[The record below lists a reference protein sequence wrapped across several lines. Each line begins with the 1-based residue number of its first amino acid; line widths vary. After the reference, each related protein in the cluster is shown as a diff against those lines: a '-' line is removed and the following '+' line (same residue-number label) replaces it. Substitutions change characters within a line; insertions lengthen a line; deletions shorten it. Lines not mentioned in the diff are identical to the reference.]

1 MTTQIPDPTVPKPE
15 AADGGT
21 PTHSVVATFSTPEA
35 ARLAAQALS
44 VRSIPVEKISLTGP
58 GDGIGGEWANSGTRL
73 SQVSSSVASGA
84 MVGGLIGG
92 VGGLALGGFTAAVF
106 NVDIG
111 ALALLAVGAFG
122 AVGVGAIGG
131 FMSGSTLDQPR
142 TDNGLA
148 GWDNGL
154 AGWPSIAVESSS
166 QRELSSVVKVLRAL
180 RPLELYR
187 DEERL
192 P

>member
-1 MTTQIPDPTVPKPE
+1 MTVQTPDPTVPAPE
-15 AADGGT
+15 TAEAT
-21 PTHSVVATFSTPEA
+21 PPIHSVVATFPTPEA

-58 GDGIGGEWANSGTRL
+58 GDRPGGGWASSGTRL
-73 SQVSSSVASGA
+73 SQVSSTVASGA
-84 MVGGLIGG
+84 MVGGLVGG

-111 ALALLAVGAFG
+111 ALALLAVGVFG

-131 FMSGSTLDQPR
+131 FMSGSTLDQPLP
-142 TDNGLA
+142 DSGLTA
-148 GWDNGL
+148 
-154 AGWPSIAVESSS
+154 WPAIAVESSS

-192 P
+192 T